1 MEFEILK
8 CHGSGNDFILID
20 ETNISNELC
29 DDERRELARTLCNRQ
44 NGIGADGILYY
55 QTSSVADCRMRM
67 FNPDGSE
74 AEMCG
79 NGLRCIARYSAEKVG
94 KSIVS
99 VETMKAILTAKHGAS
114 IFDGIE
120 TYEVEIGPVS
130 LSTDSLPMVD
140 VGHGFKKSVI
150 KGLSPLFKFTA
161 ISVPN
166 PHIVTI
172 VDNIDES
179 IVKTCGEKSNNSKL
193 FPKGVNVSFVRE
205 LDENSI
211 FVMTHERGVGITNSC
226 GTAMSASAFVSALNQ
241 LVSYKDPIKVFNK
254 GGMVT
259 CIVPDPKA
267 TSLKSIYLSGNAT
280 FEFESTIEVDDIN
293 FGLIQRNDG
302 KIRLNEVETYAKSK
316 EYAEAFIRGKL

>member
-1 MEFEILK
+1 MELQILK

-20 ETNISNELC
+20 ETKSSSGLC
-29 DDERRELARTLCNRQ
+29 DDGKLGLARVLCNRQ
-44 NGIGADGILYY
+44 KGIGADGILYY

-79 NGLRCIARYSAEKVG
+79 NGLRCIARYSTEKQG

-99 VETMKAILTAKHGAS
+99 VETMKAILTAKQGVS

-120 TYEVEIGPVS
+120 SYEVEIGPVS
-130 LSTDSLPMVD
+130 LSTDSLPMID
-140 VGHGFKKSVI
+140 SGHWFKKSII
-150 KGLSPLFKFTA
+150 KELSPSCEFTA

-172 VDNIDES
+172 VDNIDEI
-179 IVKTCGEKSNNSKL
+179 IVKACGERANDSKL
-193 FPKGVNVSFVRE
+193 FPNGVNVSFVRK

-211 FVMTHERGVGITNSC
+211 FVMTYERGVGITNSC
-226 GTAMSASAFVSALNQ
+226 GTAMSASAFVSALIHVVGFKN
-241 LVSYKDPIKVFNK
+241 SIKVFNK

-259 CIVPDPKA
+259 CLVPDPWAK
-267 TSLKSIYLSGNAT
+267 SLKSIYLNGNAT
-280 FEFESTIEVDDIN
+280 FEFESAIEVDDVN
-293 FGLIQRNDG
+293 FDLIQRNDG
-302 KIRLNEVETYAKSK
+302 KIRLREVEMYANSK
-316 EYAEAFIRGKL
+316 EYAEAFLKGKL

>member
-1 MEFEILK
+1 MKLEILK

-20 ETNISNELC
+20 ETNISNGLC
-29 DDERRELARTLCNRQ
+29 DDERRGLARTLCNRQ
-44 NGIGADGILYY
+44 KGIGADGILYY

-79 NGLRCIARYSAEKVG
+79 NGLRCIARYCVG
-94 KSIVS
+94 KLRKSIIS
-99 VETMKAILTAKHGAS
+99 IETMKAIMTAKHGTP

-130 LSTDSLPMVD
+130 LSTDTLPMID
-140 VGHGFKKSVI
+140 SGNHFKKSI
-150 KGLSPLFKFTA
+150 IGELSPSFEFTA

-172 VDNIDES
+172 VENIDDS
-179 IVKTCGEKSNNSKL
+179 IVEACGKKSNNSKL
-193 FPKGVNVSFVRE
+193 FPNGVNVSFVRK

-211 FVMTHERGVGITNSC
+211 FTITYERGVGITNSC
-226 GTAMSASAFVSALNQ
+226 GTAMSASAFVSALNH
-241 LVSYKDPIKVFNK
+241 LVSYKDPIKVFNR

-259 CIVPDPKA
+259 CLVPDPN
-267 TSLKSIYLSGNAT
+267 TRNIKSIYLNGNAT

-293 FGLIQRNDG
+293 FELVQRNDG
-302 KIRLNEVETYAKSK
+302 GVRLNELEIYADSK
-316 EYAEAFIRGKL
+316 KYAQAFIKGKV

>member
-1 MEFEILK
+1 MQLEILK

-20 ETNISNELC
+20 ATNISNRLC
-29 DDERRELARTLCNRQ
+29 NDERRGLARTLCNRQ
-44 NGIGADGILYY
+44 KGIGADGILYY

-79 NGLRCIARYSAEKVG
+79 NGLRCIARYCVG
-94 KSIVS
+94 KLKKSIVS
-99 VETMKAILTAKHGAS
+99 IETMKAILTAKHGIP

-130 LSTDSLPMVD
+130 LSTDTLPMID
-140 VGHGFKKSVI
+140 SGNQFKKTI
-150 KGLSPLFKFTA
+150 IGELSPSFEFTA

-179 IVKTCGEKSNNSKL
+179 IVEACGKKSSNSKL
-193 FPKGVNVSFVRE
+193 FPKGVNVSFVRK
-205 LDENSI
+205 LDDNSI
-211 FVMTHERGVGITNSC
+211 FTMTYERGVGITNSC
-226 GTAMSASAFVSALNQ
+226 GTAMSASAFVSALSH
-241 LVSYKDPIKVFNK
+241 LVSYKDPIKVFNR

-259 CIVPDPKA
+259 CLVPDPNA
-267 TSLKSIYLSGNAT
+267 RNIKSIYLNGNAT
-280 FEFESTIEVDDIN
+280 FEFESAIEVDDIH
-293 FGLIQRNDG
+293 FGLVQRHDG
-302 KIRLNEVETYAKSK
+302 RIRLSEVEIYADSK
-316 EYAEAFIRGKL
+316 KYAQAFIKGKV